1 MGLADYISIS
11 VGFTYIIPL
20 IIYIPTGDPTHIKGF
35 IGVGLTAI
43 ISESLKPF
51 FAKCSPRPFAANNCN
66 LLCNDGHQGGRP
78 GMPSSHSATVV
89 FLTGYYLKYTNNT
102 LLNMLFIEYAFAV
115 MASRY
120 VKRCH
125 TIPQIISGALLGLS
139 LSYGLIS

>member
-1 MGLADYISIS
+1 
-11 VGFTYIIPL
+11 
-20 IIYIPTGDPTHIKGF
+20 
-35 IGVGLTAI
+35 
-43 ISESLKPF
+43 
-51 FAKCSPRPFAANNCN
+51 
-66 LLCNDGHQGGRP
+66 
-78 GMPSSHSATVV
+78 MPSSHSATVV